1 MSGLLLIQGAMD
13 VETDWLISRLEE
25 AERLEIGGFSFWR
38 GRVGPLALAV
48 SRS

>member
-25 AERLEIGGFSFWR
+25 AERLGLW
-38 GRVGPLALAV
+38 PWQ
-48 SRS
+48 